1 MITQVGSRR
10 LTADIFADS
19 HRLSTQMALR
29 GRVLSDILNDTSTS
43 YLELDIAYVS
53 RIDHPG
59 EILADYALSIV
70 RKDRLSFAVI
80 ASGLELALKQNQATY
95 VYRRQWPVFIT
106 VPYFEITGQIEAPA
120 NIDLRALMAT
130 GVERFIPVYNGT
142 ATLSINQ
149 SVQFS
154 GELILI
160 NKTSIEVL
168 CIGDK
173 ASQ

>member
-1 MITQVGSRR
+1 MANTVSSRR
-10 LTADIFADS
+10 LNADIFADS

-29 GRVLSDILNDTSTS
+29 GRVLADVLNDSNTS

-70 RKDRLSFAVI
+70 RKDRLSFVVI
-80 ASGLELALKQNQATY
+80 ASGLEMAVKQNQAMY
-95 VYRRQWPVFIT
+95 MYRRLWPVFVT
-106 VPYFEITGQIEAPA
+106 APYFEITGQIEAPQ
-120 NIDLRALMAT
+120 NIDLRALMAI
-130 GVERFIPVYNGT
+130 GVERFIPVYNAT

-149 SVQFS
+149 SIQFS

-173 ASQ
+173 TS

>member
-1 MITQVGSRR
+1 MTQAGSHR

-19 HRLSTQMALR
+19 HRISTQLALR

-43 YLELDIAYVS
+43 YLDLDVAYVS
-53 RIDHPG
+53 RIDRPG

-70 RKDRLSFAVI
+70 RKDRLSFVVI
-80 ASGLELALKQNQATY
+80 ASGLEMALKQNQATY
-95 VYRRQWPVFIT
+95 VHRRPWPVFIT

-130 GVERFIPVYNGT
+130 GVVRFVPVFKAT
-142 ATLSINQ
+142 AVLSINQ
-149 SVQFS
+149 TVQFS

-160 NKTSIEVL
+160 NKTSIEVM

-173 ASQ
+173 SNQ

>member
-1 MITQVGSRR
+1 
-10 LTADIFADS
+10 
-19 HRLSTQMALR
+19 MALR
-29 GRVLSDILNDTSTS
+29 GRVLSDIFNDTSTS

-70 RKDRLSFAVI
+70 RKDRFSFVVI
-80 ASGLELALKQNQATY
+80 ASGLEMALKQNQATY
-95 VYRRQWPVFIT
+95 IYRRQWPVFVT

-130 GVERFIPVYNGT
+130 GVERFIPVYNAT

-149 SVQFS
+149 SIKFS

-160 NKTSIEVL
+160 NKTSIEVM

>member
-1 MITQVGSRR
+1 MIMTQVGSRR

-29 GRVLSDILNDTSTS
+29 GRVLSDILNDTNTS

-70 RKDRLSFAVI
+70 RKDRLSFVVI
-80 ASGLELALKQNQATY
+80 ASGLEMALKQNQATY
-95 VYRRQWPVFIT
+95 VYRRQWPVFVT

-130 GVERFIPVYNGT
+130 GMERFIPVYNGT

-149 SVQFS
+149 SVKFS

-168 CIGDK
+168 C
-173 ASQ
+173 

>member
-1 MITQVGSRR
+1 MAQVGSRR

-19 HRLSTQMALR
+19 HRISTQMALR

-70 RKDRLSFAVI
+70 RKDRLSFVVI
-80 ASGLELALKQNQATY
+80 ASGVEMALKQNQTTY
-95 VYRRQWPVFIT
+95 IYRRQWPVFIT

-130 GVERFIPVYNGT
+130 GVERFVPVYNAT
-142 ATLSINQ
+142 ASLSINQ
-149 SVQFS
+149 SIQFS

-160 NKTSIEVL
+160 NKTSIEVM

-173 ASQ
+173 SSQ

>member
-1 MITQVGSRR
+1 MSQIGARR

-19 HRLSTQMALR
+19 HRISTQMALR
-29 GRVLSDILNDTSTS
+29 GRVLSDVLNDSNTS

-59 EILADYALSIV
+59 EILADYAVSIV
-70 RKDRLSFAVI
+70 RKDRLSFVVI
-80 ASGLELALKQNQATY
+80 ASGLEMALKQNQATY
-95 VYRRQWPVFIT
+95 LHRRLWPVFVT
-106 VPYFEITGQIEAPA
+106 VPYFEITGQIEAPS
-120 NIDLRALMAT
+120 NVDLRALMAI
-130 GVERFIPVYNGT
+130 GVERYVPVFNAT
-142 ATLSINQ
+142 ATLSITQ
-149 SVQFS
+149 SIQFS

-173 ASQ
+173 TA

>member
-1 MITQVGSRR
+1 MAQVGSRR

-19 HRLSTQMALR
+19 HRISTQMALR

-70 RKDRLSFAVI
+70 RKDRLSFVVI
-80 ASGLELALKQNQATY
+80 ASGVEMALKQNQTTY
-95 VYRRQWPVFIT
+95 IYRRQWPVFIT

-130 GVERFIPVYNGT
+130 GVERFVPVYNAT
-142 ATLSINQ
+142 ASLSINQ
-149 SVQFS
+149 SIQFS

-160 NKTSIEVL
+160 NKTSIEVM

-173 ASQ
+173 AS

>member
-1 MITQVGSRR
+1 MSQLGSRR

-19 HRLSTQMALR
+19 HRISTQMALR
-29 GRVLSDILNDTSTS
+29 GRVLSDSLNDANTS

-70 RKDRLSFAVI
+70 RKDRLTFVVVAT
-80 ASGLELALKQNQATY
+80 GLEMAIKQNATTY
-95 VYRRQWPVFIT
+95 AYRRQWPVFIT
-106 VPYFEITGQIEAPA
+106 VPGFEITGQIEAPT
-120 NIDLRALMAT
+120 NIDLRALMAI
-130 GVERFIPVYNGT
+130 GVERFIPIFNGK
-142 ATLSINQ
+142 ATLSMNQ
-149 SVQFS
+149 TIQFS

-160 NKTSIEVL
+160 NKTAIEVL

-173 ASQ
+173 STQ